1 MPPLVGPRA
10 SLYWQRKPWNVL
22 VPPRSM
28 RTGIET
34 WRNRWG
40 SRRYWCM
47 ALSRPIALA
56 ALSNWAWAMRNGL
69 SSSVPFA
76 AGAGAWM
83 AACFVMPFA
92 FPLAWPLTAVLGL
105 FGAVLAADLRVCRRV
120 FGMGTTRRWRADSGF
135 WT

>member
-10 SLYWQRKPWNVL
+10 SLYWQRKPVKVL

-28 RTGIET
+28 RTGMET

-56 ALSNWAWAMRNGL
+56 ALSSCDCAMRNGL
-69 SSSVPFA
+69 SSSTPLGV
-76 AGAGAWM
+76 AGGALM
-83 AACFVMPFA
+83 AACFVA
-92 FPLAWPLTAVLGL
+92 PLALPLALTLGPALL
-105 FGAVLAADLRVCRRV
+105 FGAVLATDLRDCRRV
-120 FGMGTTRRWRADSGF
+120 FGMGNDQKVAGGF
-135 WT
+135 